1 MADNKINM
9 PGGFGGLM
17 RYDDEYSSKFSISPG
32 QVIGFVVIVILFVLV
47 LKLFW
52 PVGA

>member
-17 RYDDEYSSKFSISPG
+17 RYDDEYQSKFMLKPT
-32 QVIGFVVIVILFVLV
+32 QVIGFVIIVILFVLA
-47 LKLFW
+47 LKVFW
-52 PVGA
+52 PTA